1 MKKKI
6 LNIAITFAL
15 LTGVTSC
22 TDWLDLRPE
31 SEIIL
36 DEYWMS
42 EADVE
47 GVLSA
52 CYRGLTEDAVIYRMM
67 IWGELRSD
75 NIVAGSG
82 FPNERFD
89 IQRILD
95 GDLVST
101 NSYNSWG
108 SFYTVI
114 NYCNTL
120 LEYAPLVLDRDNNF
134 TQDDL
139 NRVEAEALTL
149 RSLAYFYLL
158 RAFKEVPWIEEP
170 SIDDAQVYVE
180 GAPVYAISKATERTI
195 IDNIIRDLK
204 TAQKNARVEYGNTA
218 YNKGRVTL
226 NAVNALL
233 ADVYLWDQQY
243 ANCVEACNNVLADPK
258 LKLIEGAR
266 MLTQVFYL
274 GNSSESIFELQFSEN
289 VQKNNPVIELYGSPT
304 LINGELGF
312 PVTLAYNSVSGAVGA
327 YSPFAYKISTNFT
340 ESLED
345 IRSDDSYWEAGG
357 KYYIFKYAGVQRLKS
372 TSGTNMYY
380 FRSNT
385 SNWILYRL
393 SDVMLMKAEAQV
405 QLDGSE
411 NLNAALEMVN
421 KTYLRSNEEQDSL
434 RITNYPSKIE
444 MEKLVLRERQRELLF
459 EGKRWFDLVRMARRE
474 GSTSTL
480 NDFVDHKSSGNTVS
494 LGAPVPDAMYMPIS
508 KSELSANPLLK
519 QNSYYEEAGGST
531 SR

>member
-1 MKKKI
+1 MKRGNMKKKI
-6 LNIAITFAL
+6 LNIAITLVL
-15 LTGVTSC
+15 LAGVTSC

-52 CYRGLTEDAVIYRMM
+52 CYRGLTEDAVIYRM
-67 IWGELRSD
+67 IVWGELRSD

-82 FPNERFD
+82 FPNERYD
-89 IQRILD
+89 MQRILD

-101 NSYNSWG
+101 NAYNSWG
-108 SFYTVI
+108 AFYSVI
-114 NYCNTL
+114 NNCNTL

-139 NRVEAEALTL
+139 NRVKAEVLTI

-158 RAFKEVPWIEEP
+158 RAFKEVPWIEKP
-170 SIDDAQVYVE
+170 SIDDGQDYTV
-180 GAPVYAISKATERTI
+180 PKDPERKI

-204 TAQKNARVEYGNTA
+204 IAQQYARTEYGIKA
-218 YNKGRVTL
+218 YNKGRITL

-243 ANCVEACNNVLADPK
+243 GKCVEACDNVLADTK
-258 LKLIEGAR
+258 LKLVEGSI

-274 GNSSESIFELQFSEN
+274 GNSTESIFELQFDDD
-289 VQKNNPVIELYGSPT
+289 VQKNNPVFELYGSNSFV
-304 LINGELGF
+304 NGELGF
-312 PVTLAYNSVSGAVGA
+312 PVTLAYNNATGAVGA
-327 YSPFAYKISTNFT
+327 YSPFAFKVSTDFT
-340 ESLED
+340 ESTQD
-345 IRSDDSYWEAGG
+345 IRSKDSYWEFGG
-357 KYYIFKYAGVQRLKS
+357 KYYIFKYAGISRYENTTGGS
-372 TSGTNMYY
+372 IYR
-380 FRSNT
+380 FRT
-385 SNWILYRL
+385 TTANWIVYRL
-393 SDVMLMKAEAQV
+393 SDLMLMKAEAQV
-405 QLDGSE
+405 QLDGNE
-411 NLNAALEMVN
+411 NLNSALELVN
-421 KTYLRSNEEQDSL
+421 TTYLRSNEEQDSL
-434 RITNYPSKIE
+434 KLSNYPSKAE

-474 GSTSTL
+474 GTTSTL
-480 NDFVDHKSSGNTVS
+480 NDFVDHKASGNAVS
-494 LGAPVPDAMYMPIS
+494 LGAPVLDAMYMPIS
-508 KSELSANPLLK
+508 KSELSANPSLI
-519 QNSYYEEAGGST
+519 QNLYYQEAGGST

>member
-195 IDNIIRDLK
+195 IDNIIRD
-204 TAQKNARVEYGNTA
+204 
-218 YNKGRVTL
+218 
-226 NAVNALL
+226 
-233 ADVYLWDQQY
+233 
-243 ANCVEACNNVLADPK
+243 
-258 LKLIEGAR
+258 
-266 MLTQVFYL
+266 
-274 GNSSESIFELQFSEN
+274 
-289 VQKNNPVIELYGSPT
+289 
-304 LINGELGF
+304 
-312 PVTLAYNSVSGAVGA
+312 
-327 YSPFAYKISTNFT
+327 
-340 ESLED
+340 
-345 IRSDDSYWEAGG
+345 
-357 KYYIFKYAGVQRLKS
+357 
-372 TSGTNMYY
+372 
-380 FRSNT
+380 
-385 SNWILYRL
+385 
-393 SDVMLMKAEAQV
+393 
-405 QLDGSE
+405 
-411 NLNAALEMVN
+411 
-421 KTYLRSNEEQDSL
+421 
-434 RITNYPSKIE
+434 
-444 MEKLVLRERQRELLF
+444 
-459 EGKRWFDLVRMARRE
+459 
-474 GSTSTL
+474 
-480 NDFVDHKSSGNTVS
+480 
-494 LGAPVPDAMYMPIS
+494 
-508 KSELSANPLLK
+508 
-519 QNSYYEEAGGST
+519 
-531 SR
+531 